1 MTCII
6 RHTWTKKFMSIIQQ
20 LSIVKFFLPAPGYF
34 DFHGSSL
41 LSLHYN
47 PQKES
52 MNLTTRAPS
61 FLHCFSNG
69 VPGEDWRFGIFY
81 LKSKCSVQGNH
92 FQSETYCLD
101 TSYNLEDFKKT
112 LLSTVL
118 TIKEWCLCTIQLQED
133 TSLFKVNF
141 GNAFF

>member
-1 MTCII
+1 
-6 RHTWTKKFMSIIQQ
+6 MSIIQQ

-52 MNLTTRAPS
+52 MNLTTGAPS

-69 VPGEDWRFGIFY
+69 VPSED
-81 LKSKCSVQGNH
+81 
-92 FQSETYCLD
+92 
-101 TSYNLEDFKKT
+101 
-112 LLSTVL
+112 
-118 TIKEWCLCTIQLQED
+118 
-133 TSLFKVNF
+133 
-141 GNAFF
+141 